1 MDRGLGRDGLNAKIR
16 ALVALLV
23 LVVASCAGTFIWAV
37 MKTDTI
43 ATTAENTGGSGGA
56 DQMLWLW
63 ILLCPPG
70 AIASVA
76 LLFVIL
82 NRHRL
87 AKPGAAL

>member
-1 MDRGLGRDGLNAKIR
+1 MNAKIR

-23 LVVASCAGTFIWAV
+23 LVAASCAGTFIWAV

-43 ATTAENTGGSGGA
+43 ATMAENTGGNGGA

-70 AIASVA
+70 FLVSVA
-76 LLFVIL
+76 LLGMTL
-82 NRHRL
+82 SRHRL
-87 AKPGAAL
+87 AKLGAAP